1 MQIRFSAH
9 ALKQLKKI
17 DRPVAMRIIDYLENK
32 VAQLDEPRQLG
43 KALQG
48 QLANLW
54 RYRIGDYRVI
64 VEIQDEELVVYVV
77 KIGHRKDIY

>member
-1 MQIRFSAH
+1 MQIRFSSH

-17 DRPVAMRIIDYLENK
+17 DRLVAMRIIDYLENK
-32 VAQLDEPRQLG
+32 VAQLDEPRQFG

-64 VEIQDEELVVYVV
+64 VEIQDSELIIQVI

>member
-48 QLANLW
+48 QLANLR

>member
-1 MQIRFSAH
+1 
-9 ALKQLKKI
+9 
-17 DRPVAMRIIDYLENK
+17 MRIIDYLENK
-32 VAQLDEPRQLG
+32 VAQLDEPRQFG

-64 VEIQDEELVVYVV
+64 VEIQDSELIIQVI